1 MSAERR
7 ELFIGLPENWCPR
20 GKSKNHLKQ
29 GLGILLTWMVLGLV
43 FSIYFTSTNKMM
55 CITIHLLFYFFF
67 FSFAYSLLV
76 HDLFFWTW
84 GSLFCQFDFVML
96 YSLLNHVHCTY
107 IWKVL
112 YFLFS
117 LASMHQS
124 DIFSL
129 LATIVV
135 IFFFCVFC
143 HISVALFKP
152 KDMLAILPHKITA
165 HHEMPR
171 KSLRVMHYCKFLHMR
186 QAVNLWVILQACF

>member
-1 MSAERR
+1 M
-7 ELFIGLPENWCPR
+7 
-20 GKSKNHLKQ
+20 
-29 GLGILLTWMVLGLV
+29 LLTRWCEVQFIFP
-43 FSIYFTSTNKMM
+43 FSTLS
-55 CITIHLLFYFFF
+55 CFFF
-67 FSFAYSLLV
+67 FSFMIS
-76 HDLFFWTW
+76 FFGHG

-165 HHEMPR
+165 SWNAKKII
-171 KSLRVMHYCKFLHMR
+171 KSDALLQISSHAPSGESLSDFASVFLKLSYHL
-186 QAVNLWVILQACF
+186 LWH

>member
-1 MSAERR
+1 MLE
-7 ELFIGLPENWCPR
+7 
-20 GKSKNHLKQ
+20 LKQ
-29 GLGILLTWMVLGLV
+29 EGLGIFLTWMVLGLV
-43 FSIYFTSTNKMM
+43 FFYHLYYATNKMM
-55 CITIHLLFYFFF
+55 WSTIHLSFSTLSCFFF
-67 FSFAYSLLV
+67 FSFMIS
-76 HDLFFWTW
+76 FFGHG

-96 YSLLNHVHCTY
+96 YSIVSWTMYIVHTY
-107 IWKVL
+107 ERFF

-165 HHEMPR
+165 SWNAKKII
-171 KSLRVMHYCKFLHMR
+171 KSDALLQISSHAPSGESLSDFASVFLKLSYHL
-186 QAVNLWVILQACF
+186 LWY